1 MSVVG
6 HITAEE
12 HRDAAASA
20 SHPARPWRR
29 WLALPAVLAGFLALA
44 AYRFATMTGAF
55 RNSDDAANFLAGVE
69 MAEGNWRLHG
79 WLMAAENYYPTDVL
93 AVAVLH
99 ALFGWHPIV
108 MQGLEALIWAAI
120 AVIGTG
126 LACRGALPGHRAG
139 IISLALALL
148 AFNVF
153 EHEFRDVTLSNIG
166 SHGSTI
172 LVTLL
177 AFWMAARIADADICT
192 TRRAKIISLGSLG
205 CLVTMGEMAD
215 QLFNVIACLPI
226 LAVSL
231 LGLGPRETR
240 RRCLAQIATILA
252 AVLLARVVL
261 TVNAHNGGFHVFPI
275 GVALASFPHLLDHVG
290 FAAESIPRLLG
301 AEFFGGQFNGRVWD
315 GPIIYLLRAP
325 LVALFVV
332 TGWQVGGRVLQRVRS
347 WPANTC
353 SHAGQDLDHLL
364 WFSLFFG
371 IASTCMTT
379 AIIDDACVRFFL
391 PAAVT
396 GSILVARKWGTT
408 PLAALYGAGVLLVS
422 IVFGCLRVSPDSPR
436 RVVAIPEIHRIV
448 AVLRQH
454 DLHHGYAGFWESM
467 IVTVLSNRESTS
479 LPVAQGADGR
489 LHPVG
494 YFDNADWFRT
504 AARDWHGRVF
514 FISWQPDQLDNF
526 ELAQATLYRQFGRPA
541 ERIDLGN
548 CVISV
553 YDLPPHALDGLASGD
568 YSRSPVQTPPP

>member
-1 MSVVG
+1 
-6 HITAEE
+6 
-12 HRDAAASA
+12 
-20 SHPARPWRR
+20 
-29 WLALPAVLAGFLALA
+29 
-44 AYRFATMTGAF
+44 MTGAF

-93 AVAVLH
+93 AVALIHSV
-99 ALFGWHPIV
+99 FGWHPIV
-108 MQGLEALIWAAI
+108 MQGLEALIWGAI

-139 IISLALALL
+139 IVSLALALL

-177 AFWMAARIADADICT
+177 TFWLVALIADPAIET
-192 TRRAKIISLGSLG
+192 TRRAKITSLGLLG
-205 CLVTMGEMAD
+205 CLIAMGEMAD

-231 LGLGPRETR
+231 LGLGARETR
-240 RRCLAQIATILA
+240 RRCLAQIAITLA
-252 AVLLARVVL
+252 AVLLAHEVL
-261 TVNAHNGGFHVFPI
+261 TVNAHNGGFHVFPVE
-275 GVALASFPHLLDHVG
+275 VALASFPHLLDHTG
-290 FAAESIPRLLG
+290 FAAESIVRLLG
-301 AEFFGGQFNGRVWD
+301 AEFSGGRFDGRVSD
-315 GPIIYLLRAP
+315 GPVIYLIRAP

-332 TGWQVGGRVLQRVRS
+332 AAWQAGGRVLQRVRS
-347 WPANTC
+347 WPANTW
-353 SHAGQDLDHLL
+353 SGAGHDLDHLL
-364 WFSLFFG
+364 WFSLVFD

-379 AIIDDACVRFFL
+379 AIINEACVRFFL

-396 GSILVARKWGTT
+396 GSILAARLWGTT
-408 PLAALYGAGVLLVS
+408 PLAALYGAGVLLAS
-422 IVFGCLRVSPDSPR
+422 IVFGCLRISPDSPR
-436 RVVAIPEIHRIV
+436 RVVAIPEIHRLV

-467 IVTVLSNRESTS
+467 IVTVLSNREATS
-479 LPVAQGADGR
+479 LPLSQGADGR

-514 FISWQPDQLDNF
+514 FISWQPDLLDNF
-526 ELAQATLYRQFGRPA
+526 ELPQAALYRQFGRPA

-548 CVISV
+548 CVVNV
-553 YDLPPHALDGLASGD
+553 YDLPAHALDGLASGD